1 MPLHK
6 GSRSAELTE
15 SGQNNCKYNTVSII
29 NRWFEEIGGFCA
41 GRTEGTQAVGADV
54 KATLLLHHWR
64 CLIERQPTATSDQMM
79 KGMMMPIA
87 LASLLLH
94 AGVQAQTSAG
104 GAHPSLSAFCTAH
117 RPQSE

>member
-1 MPLHK
+1 
-6 GSRSAELTE
+6 
-15 SGQNNCKYNTVSII
+15 
-29 NRWFEEIGGFCA
+29 
-41 GRTEGTQAVGADV
+41 V
-54 KATLLLHHWR
+54 KATLLPHRWR

-79 KGMMMPIA
+79 KGMMMPLA